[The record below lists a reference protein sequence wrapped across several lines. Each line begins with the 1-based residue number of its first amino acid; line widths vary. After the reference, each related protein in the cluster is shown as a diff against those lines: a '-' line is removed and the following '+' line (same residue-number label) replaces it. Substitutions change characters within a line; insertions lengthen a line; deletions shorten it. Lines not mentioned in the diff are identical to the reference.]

1 MLAETYDDYMKG
13 WQTVFPP
20 SCEDLN
26 PFLADRLAGHSLI
39 SHIFC
44 YFYSSCFV
52 LTVVVTSSELKDADR
67 VVGD

>member
-1 MLAETYDDYMKG
+1 MLAETYDDYVKG
-13 WQTVFPP
+13 CQTVFPP

-26 PFLADRLAGHSLI
+26 PFLADRFAGHRVI

-44 YFYSSCFV
+44 YFYSSFV
-52 LTVVVTSSELKDADR
+52 LTVVVTASELKDADR